1 MSPPLILSVETAT
14 LSGSVAVSRGDELLG
29 AVTGDASISHSNT
42 LLVDVDKLL
51 TETQIALPEIDLFAV
66 ATGPGSFTGLRIGIA
81 TIKALAATLD
91 RPTAGVPTLE
101 AVALSG
107 GVSAETVALL
117 PAGRGE
123 VFAQLFSVLGPD
135 LVEPLDEAAHIP
147 PAHLFDRYG
156 DLETVTWCGQGAVA
170 NRELIATWMEN
181 RDWTIATET
190 GSLASHVARLALTK
204 FNRNQ
209 VDNPF
214 ALRAIYVRPADA
226 QLKA

>member
-1 MSPPLILSVETAT
+1 VALARGEEILNVI
-14 LSGSVAVSRGDELLG
+14 
-29 AVTGDASISHSNT
+29 TGDASISHSNT
-42 LLVDVDKLL
+42 LLADVDKLL
-51 TETQIALPEIDLFAV
+51 TKTQIALPQVDLFAV

-81 TIKALAATLD
+81 TVKALAATLD
-91 RPTAGVPTLE
+91 RPTAGIPTLA

-135 LVEPLDEAAHIP
+135 MVEPLDEAAHIA
-147 PAHLFDRYG
+147 PARLFERYG
-156 DLETVTWCGQGAVA
+156 ELETVTWCGEGAVA
-170 NRELIATWMEN
+170 NRDLIAGWSAN
-181 RDWTIATET
+181 RDWTIASHT
-190 GSLASHVARLALTK
+190 GGLAEPVARLALTRFK
-204 FNRNQ
+204 QNQ
-209 VDNPF
+209 FDNPF

>member
-1 MSPPLILSVETAT
+1 MSPPLILSIETAT
-14 LSGSVAVSRGDELLG
+14 LSGSVAVSRGEEILG
-29 AVTGDASISHSNT
+29 VVTGDASISHSNT

-51 TETQIALPEIDLFAV
+51 SETQIALPEIDLFAV

-81 TIKALAATLD
+81 TVKALAATLD
-91 RPTAGVPTLE
+91 RPTAGIPTLE

-123 VFAQLFSVLGPD
+123 VFAQLFSVLGSD

-147 PAHLFDRYG
+147 PTQLFERYG
-156 DLETVTWCGQGAVA
+156 ELETVTWCGPGAIA
-170 NRELIATWMEN
+170 NRELIASWIEN
-181 RDWTIATET
+181 RDWTIASET
-190 GSLASHVARLALTK
+190 GGLASHVARLALTR
-204 FNRNQ
+204 FNRNEF
-209 VDNPF
+209 DNPF

>member
-1 MSPPLILSVETAT
+1 MSRPLILSVETAT
-14 LSGSVAVSRGDELLG
+14 LSGSVAVSRGDEILG
-29 AVTGDASISHSNT
+29 VVTGDASISHSNT

-51 TETQIALPEIDLFAV
+51 SETQIALPEIDLFAV

-81 TIKALAATLD
+81 TVKALAATLD
-91 RPTAGVPTLE
+91 RPTAGIPTLE

-135 LVEPLDEAAHIP
+135 LVEPLDEAEHIP
-147 PAHLFDRYG
+147 PARLLERYG
-156 DLETVTWCGQGAVA
+156 DLETVTWCGLGAIA
-170 NRELIATWMEN
+170 NRELIASWMEN
-181 RDWTIATET
+181 RDWTIVTET

-204 FNRNQ
+204 FNHNEF
-209 VDNPF
+209 DNPF